1 MVTAHA
7 LIPCSRFFAAAVE
20 CRFVS
25 LTFGMGNITSPS
37 FSLSAWR
44 VNYPWVDS
52 ESSFTS
58 SNATLNAVYDLC
70 RYTLYSAAIDTYTD
84 SNTVGLAGR
93 GAFHTPRL
101 IYPLIP
107 CSASAHRTRLTA

>member
-1 MVTAHA
+1 MSPSLPPILRPVPPPPLPPA
-7 LIPCSRFFAAAVE
+7 LSAVE

-25 LTFGMGNITSPS
+25 LTFGEGNVTAPG
-37 FSLSAWR
+37 FTLSAWR

-84 SNTVGLAGR
+84 SNTVGPRAG
-93 GAFHTPRL
+93 A
-101 IYPLIP
+101 
-107 CSASAHRTRLTA
+107 A